1 MLEINST
8 KAFFRDGFVPFG
20 EANVSVASSPVL
32 YGLSIYTVFSANWNY
47 KQQKLYIFRLRE
59 HYDRLVNSAKIMDFD
74 SFAKEWPYERFQKTM
89 LELLNLNNVRESA
102 LVRVTVFI
110 DELIAGTRIHGLK
123 NSLCAYVY
131 PMGEILPTGGANVCV
146 SSWTRNPDNAI
157 PSRAKVNG
165 SYVNA
170 SLMKNEALLN
180 GYDDAIAIDEH
191 GHVAEGTV
199 ANLFFV
205 RGGVLTTPGPA
216 TDILEG
222 ITRSSILTIAKDLNI
237 PTQERSIDRSELYI
251 AEEAFMCGS
260 SARVTPVLSIDKRPV
275 GAGKI
280 GEITAKLDEA
290 YSSAQIGNTDSYRKW
305 LTAINP

>member
-1 MLEINST
+1 M
-8 KAFFRDGFVPFG
+8 
-20 EANVSVASSPVL
+20 
-32 YGLSIYTVFSANWNY
+32 
-47 KQQKLYIFRLRE
+47 
-59 HYDRLVNSAKIMDFD
+59 
-74 SFAKEWPYERFQKTM
+74 
-89 LELLNLNNVRESA
+89 
-102 LVRVTVFI
+102 
-110 DELIAGTRIHGLK
+110 
-123 NSLCAYVY
+123 C
-131 PMGEILPTGGANVCV
+131 EILPTGGANVCV